1 MRYLG
6 IDYGTKRVGL
16 AVSDDM
22 GEFAFPRGI
31 VDTSQAVVA
40 IAKLCKEEAIGSIVV
55 GESLASNE
63 AHNELA
69 VRVNAFKEKIAAL
82 TELPVFFE
90 REGFS
95 TVEAHRYQTDA
106 GNRDD
111 SAAAIILQRF
121 LDKQVDK
128 TTK

>member
-16 AVSDDM
+16 AVSDDT
-22 GEFAFPRGI
+22 GEFAFPKGI
-31 VDTSQAVVA
+31 VTTSEASA
-40 IAKLCKEEAIGSIVV
+40 FIAKLCKEEGIDAIII
-55 GESLASNE
+55 GESLATNE

-69 VRVNAFKEKIAAL
+69 PRVNAFKSKLALL
-82 TELPVFFE
+82 TELPIFFE

-106 GNRDD
+106 GKRDD

-121 LDKQVDK
+121 LDKLK
-128 TTK
+128 KG

>member
-16 AVSDDM
+16 AVSDDT
-22 GEFAFPRGI
+22 GEFAFPKGI
-31 VDTSQAVVA
+31 VDTTQAA
-40 IAKLCKEEAIGSIVV
+40 IAITKLCKEDAIGAIVI
-55 GESLASNE
+55 GESIATNE
-63 AHNELA
+63 VHNELA
-69 VRVNAFKEKIAAL
+69 PRVNAFKSKLALL
-82 TELPVFFE
+82 TELPIFFE

-106 GNRDD
+106 GKRDD

-121 LDKQVDK
+121 LDKLK
-128 TTK
+128 KG